1 VTRTGSAPTTE
12 SDALALLERSAQS
25 VADYFHQLNRRYP
38 AAPPRLLEAIQYSL
52 MAGGKRLRPA
62 LVLECARACRKSDRD
77 SAPSPTALAAAAAM
91 ELIHTFSLVHDDLP
105 AMDDD
110 DLRRGRP
117 TNHKVFGEAMAIL
130 AGDAMTTMAFELIAT
145 DADPRLA
152 GPLVRELAAASGPSG
167 MIGGQVIDM
176 DEKHPPKT
184 LAELQHLH
192 RMKTGALLTA
202 SCRMGAIAGGADPG
216 LLASLE
222 AFGRHL
228 GLAFQIVDDILDQT
242 ATPEELG
249 KATRKDAAKGKVTY
263 PMLLGLDES
272 RQEAGKQL
280 SLGLDA
286 IKGLGERGD
295 DLRSLARFVV
305 ERNK

>member
-1 VTRTGSAPTTE
+1 VNRSGSATTTE
-12 SDALALLERSAQS
+12 NDALALLERSAES
-25 VADYFHQLNRRYP
+25 VADYFHQLNGRFN
-38 AAPPRLLEAIQYSL
+38 AAPARLLEAIQYSL

-62 LVLECARACRKSDRD
+62 LVLECARACQKSQRNN
-77 SAPSPTALAAAAAM
+77 APSPTALAAAAAM

-117 TNHKVFGEAMAIL
+117 TNHKVYGEAMAIL
-130 AGDAMTTMAFELIAT
+130 AGDAMTTIAFEILAA
-145 DADPRLA
+145 DADPRLV
-152 GPLVRELAAASGPSG
+152 GPLVRELAHASGPAG

-176 DEKHPPKT
+176 DEKHPPTT
-184 LAELQHLH
+184 LPELQHLH

-202 SCRMGAIAGGADPG
+202 SCRMGAIAGGAG
-216 LLASLE
+216 TTLLDSLD

-242 ATPEELG
+242 STPEELG

-263 PMLLGLDES
+263 PMLLGLDQS
-272 RQEAGKQL
+272 RQEAAKQL
-280 SLGLDA
+280 SAALDA
-286 IKGLGERGD
+286 IKGFGERGD
-295 DLRSLARFVV
+295 DLRALARFVV
-305 ERNK
+305 KRNK